1 MGSKAKRVTSREF
14 STPRGPTV
22 HTGTRCWPTVT
33 RARRTQHAA
42 GPNGRSPLPSHALVL
57 GPGPIQSL
65 SPFPRGVNSRA
76 PLSAPPPPPPPPR
89 ASACARA
96 PPAFL
101 TVSPLPRGLFF
112 FPFSGFL
119 PSSSSSPPAA
129 TSPRKRNLARGRGQT
144 AGSPSPLPPINTR
157 APSPSSPEP
166 SRVESTLTL
175 SLHVLPSPHPAA
187 YPPIDSDLLLHAL
200 RSPSLPF
207 PSLPSPSLLSR

>member
-1 MGSKAKRVTSREF
+1 MPGKQSEARDEPRILHAAWAHRTYGDTLLAHSHSRSPHAARRRPKRTQPASFPRARPRARSNPRAFSPLSSR
-14 STPRGPTV
+14 SVLAGPTV
-22 HTGTRCWPTVT
+22 RHPT
-33 RARRTQHAA
+33 
-42 GPNGRSPLPSHALVL
+42 
-57 GPGPIQSL
+57 
-65 SPFPRGVNSRA
+65 
-76 PLSAPPPPPPPPR
+76 PPR